1 MAGLLLFGG
10 IAGSFA
16 MQAAATEQT
25 AGVTEATAVTPD
37 PSASQEN
44 HLKSL
49 SKIEVTFDSDLETVN
64 GKVSIKTLG
73 DDEDFVGNSISL
85 NGKVMIINLNA
96 TIETYGTYVLTI
108 PAGTVET
115 ADGKKNEQIE
125 LIYYV
130 GTFEPA
136 SVLPSTEKA
145 VASLKEVTIFMT
157 DRVGGVLDGAKLNV
171 YKDGDKE
178 EAYTTATIDILNS
191 NANEATITLADELTE
206 YAKYTIEVPA
216 NVIFDKYYNGEDAIM
231 SGAAGNEAFELTY
244 QVGVFEPVS
253 ILPAM
258 DKAVESLKEVT
269 IFMNDRVGGVLDG
282 AKLNV
287 YKDGDTEV
295 AYTTATI
302 DFLNSNANEAT
313 ITLADELTE
322 YAKYTIEVPANVI
335 FDKYY
340 NGEDAIM
347 SGAAGNEAF
356 ELTYQVGVFEPVSI
370 LPAMDKAVE
379 SLKEVTIFMND
390 RVGGVLDGAKLNVYK
405 DGDTEVAYTTA
416 TIDLLNSNANEATIT
431 LADELTEYGKYTIV
445 VPAGVIF
452 DKYYNGEDAAMT
464 GAASN
469 EAFELTYQ
477 VGTFEFVSALPSTE
491 EAVASLKEVT
501 VFMSDRVGGVLDGAK
516 LNVYKDNETEADRN
530 SEG

>member
-25 AGVTEATAVTPD
+25 AGVTEVTAVTPD

-178 EAYTTATIDILNS
+178 EAYTTATID
-191 NANEATITLADELTE
+191 
-206 YAKYTIEVPA
+206 
-216 NVIFDKYYNGEDAIM
+216 F
-231 SGAAGNEAFELTY
+231 
-244 QVGVFEPVS
+244 
-253 ILPAM
+253 
-258 DKAVESLKEVT
+258 
-269 IFMNDRVGGVLDG
+269 
-282 AKLNV
+282 
-287 YKDGDTEV
+287 
-295 AYTTATI
+295 
-302 DFLNSNANEAT
+302 
-313 ITLADELTE
+313 
-322 YAKYTIEVPANVI
+322 
-335 FDKYY
+335 
-340 NGEDAIM
+340 
-347 SGAAGNEAF
+347 
-356 ELTYQVGVFEPVSI
+356 
-370 LPAMDKAVE
+370 
-379 SLKEVTIFMND
+379 
-390 RVGGVLDGAKLNVYK
+390 
-405 DGDTEVAYTTA
+405 
-416 TIDLLNSNANEATIT
+416 LNSNANEATIT

-452 DKYYNGEDAAMT
+452 DKYYNGEDAIMS
-464 GAASN
+464 GAAGN
-469 EAFELTYQ
+469 EEFELTYQ

-516 LNVYKDNETEADRN
+516 LNVYKDNETEAYTTATIDFLN
-530 SEG
+530 SNANEVTITLAEEIKENGTYTIEVPAAVIFDKYYNGEDAVMSGATGNEAFTLTYKIDTATAISSVAANGADKVVFNLNGARLEKAVKGINIINGKKVVIRK